1 MATIPDRI
9 PVAAGNVIMGR
20 GGAGG
25 QHSTFCAMLY
35 GRRNF
40 ASAVLVHN
48 QRNSEMLLGG
58 LASPVKF
65 LHKKRGGGGGSP

>member
-1 MATIPDRI
+1 MR
-9 PVAAGNVIMGR
+9 
-20 GGAGG
+20 GG

-65 LHKKRGGGGGSP
+65 LHKKGGWVEVVLEDTGISVWP